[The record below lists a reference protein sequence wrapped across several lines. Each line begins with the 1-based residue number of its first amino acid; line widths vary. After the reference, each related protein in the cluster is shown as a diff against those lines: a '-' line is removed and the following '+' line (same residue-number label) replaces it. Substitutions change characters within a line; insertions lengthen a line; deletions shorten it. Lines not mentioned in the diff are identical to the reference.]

1 LNFMQNYIYFCVT
14 SVNKEFWGVCDGTD
28 CYINCYNFNKH
39 TDYSFLTR
47 EKDRAFFYSLPIK
60 SDKKNIKNKN
70 QDAVIAGA
78 FLGGLVGAAIMANS
92 GKNLKVLY
100 LLDYKTGNYKL
111 CGNY

>member
-1 LNFMQNYIYFCVT
+1 MVLWRSETY
-14 SVNKEFWGVCDGTD
+14 
-28 CYINCYNFNKH
+28 
-39 TDYSFLTR
+39 R
-47 EKDRAFFYSLPIK
+47 RAFFYSLPIK